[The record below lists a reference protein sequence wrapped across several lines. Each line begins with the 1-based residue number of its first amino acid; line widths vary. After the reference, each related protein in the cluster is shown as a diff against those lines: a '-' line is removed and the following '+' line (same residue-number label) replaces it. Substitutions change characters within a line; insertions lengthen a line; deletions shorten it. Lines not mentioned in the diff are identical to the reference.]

1 MNFAEGYPGLLRDRG
16 WRDPEFFDL
25 GTRTGRKDLQLALN
39 AGLVREVV
47 DPMDIFVEN
56 LCDYEHPG
64 TTGNSAECDSYC
76 AEVRKQGDEFGK
88 WVLFPWSGNLVHYPD
103 KEDHRKLRTAR
114 NRDLITPEEQNK
126 LLGKTVAVFGLSVGS
141 NAVDAM
147 LRSGIGGKYVIG
159 DMDVLELPNL
169 NRINA
174 TYEQL
179 GLSKVDLLAQRIS
192 EVDPYI
198 EQVHFRDG
206 YSIDVN
212 HRLMAESPDI
222 IIEEVDNMS
231 VMALLRIFARNHGV
245 PLVSGTDIDLRS
257 IIDIERYDR
266 NGTRMFNGRLSDKDI
281 RKLLQDDAVGG
292 VRSEHEK
299 EPGAEDKANDTT
311 ALMIKHLGLTNISLR
326 MIQSSIG
333 RQDLGDSF
341 PQLGTTAAMTG
352 SLVAVAAR
360 EILLGKGLRSGR
372 YVENSRN
379 TLALRREH
387 SVWQIATTLA
397 KLTKYMLDT

>member
-1 MNFAEGYPGLLRDRG
+1 MNFAEGYPGLVRDRG
-16 WRDPEFFDL
+16 WKEPEFFDL

-39 AGLVREVV
+39 AGLVRGVA

-76 AEVRKQGDEFGK
+76 TEARKQGDGFGK

-103 KEDHRKLRTAR
+103 KEDHQKLRTAR
-114 NRDLITPEEQNK
+114 NRDLITSEEQNK

-159 DMDVLELPNL
+159 DMDVLEPPNL

-179 GLSKVDLLAQRIS
+179 GLSKVDILAQRIS

-198 EQVHFRDG
+198 DQVHFRHG
-206 YSIDVN
+206 YSTDVKK
-212 HRLMAESPDI
+212 RLTTESPDI
-222 IIEEVDNMS
+222 IIEEVDNMT
-231 VMALLRIFARNHGV
+231 VMALLRIFAREHGV

-266 NGTRMFNGRLSDKDI
+266 NGTRMFNGRLTDKDI
-281 RKLLQDDAVGG
+281 RKLLQHDTAGDVNTE
-292 VRSEHEK
+292 REK
-299 EPGAEDKANDTT
+299 EPGAEDRVDDTT

-326 MIQSSIG
+326 MIRSSIG
-333 RQDLGDSF
+333 RHDLGDSF
-341 PQLGTTAAMTG
+341 PQLGTTATMTG
-352 SLVAVAAR
+352 ALVAVAAR
-360 EILLGKGLRSGR
+360 EILLGKDLKSGR
-372 YVENSRN
+372 YVENPRK
-379 TLALRREH
+379 TLALQCEH
-387 SVWQIATTLA
+387 NVRQVTTTLA
-397 KLTKYMLDT
+397 SLMRYMRR